1 VALRDTS
8 GPVLFDRYDDGSIRT
23 ADGKWGGTLGVNVGA
38 DAEIAV
44 WDDLSA
50 RGLNIVR
57 GRIYCVGNGQQ
68 LRIYDGVIDLGNGNY
83 VGIEVK
89 SGTAV
94 PDRAQRVFDKWV
106 ESGNIAKGT
115 GRAQGFRIVGV
126 RLVNV

>member
-89 SGTAV
+89 S
-94 PDRAQRVFDKWV
+94 DNWV